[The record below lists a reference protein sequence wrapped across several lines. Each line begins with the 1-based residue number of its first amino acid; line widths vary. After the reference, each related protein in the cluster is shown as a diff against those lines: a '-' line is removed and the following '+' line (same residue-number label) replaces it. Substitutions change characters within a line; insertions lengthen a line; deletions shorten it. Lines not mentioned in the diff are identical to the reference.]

1 MGLPGDG
8 DGKVRRRD
16 PGEHRYPRA
25 AKKRGLRKGN
35 EKERPG
41 SKEADKERG
50 VSRAEGGDSVEQG
63 AARVASDS
71 SR

>member
-1 MGLPGDG
+1 METGRCGGGTLASIGTQG
-8 DGKVRRRD
+8 
-16 PGEHRYPRA
+16 A

-50 VSRAEGGDSVEQG
+50 VSRAAGGDSVEQG